1 MAPIKNTTVLII
13 GGSSGIGLGVAE
25 KCLDEG
31 ANVHIASS
39 NASRVTEATT
49 TLQKKH
55 PSAKITGHV
64 CDVSGDDAEQNL
76 VKLLDPI
83 APLDHIVFTAGDSLA
98 IKPLKDIDITSIHRA
113 GHIRFVVPLLLG
125 KLAPRYMVPGY
136 KSSLIFTTGAIADK
150 PMPNWSLI
158 NGFMTGLVGATKNL
172 ALDLKPLRV
181 NIVSPGPVA
190 TPLWG
195 EQGVPEGVADNT
207 LTGKVGTVDEVAE
220 AYLYLMRDSNAT
232 GACVRTNSGTVLM

>member
-1 MAPIKNTTVLII
+1 MAPIKNTTVLVI

-25 KCLDEG
+25 KCLEAG
-31 ANVHIASS
+31 ASVHIASS
-39 NASRVTEATT
+39 NASRVTEAST
-49 TLQKKH
+49 TLQQKY
-55 PSAKITGHV
+55 PSAKVTGHI

-83 APLDHIVFTAGDSLA
+83 ALRDHI
-98 IKPLKDIDITSIHRA
+98 
-113 GHIRFVVPLLLG
+113 
-125 KLAPRYMVPGY
+125 LAPRYVVPGY
-136 KSSLIFTTGAIADK
+136 KSSLIFTTGAIVDK

-158 NGFMTGLVGATKNL
+158 NEFMTGLVGATRNL

-181 NIVSPGPVA
+181 NIVSPGAVA

-220 AYLYLMRDSNAT
+220 AYIYLMKDSNAT
-232 GACVRTNSGTVLM
+232 GACVRTNSGSVLM